1 MEMQSSEE
9 DVKAAEEAVTVAMEA
24 LDAAKED
31 EAKYEMKAGE
41 LKAIWEEAR
50 ASLDDMDKRLKACS
64 EELGA
69 LSKEKSKLI
78 KKAESAEI
86 EGKKIS
92 VKISKFHTEHS
103 KAEKFLKSMMN
114 KYAWIETEK
123 DAFGIAGGDY
133 DFEETNPEAMSKHL
147 KGLQAEQTSLV
158 SVSDNL
164 SASTSCP

>member
-1 MEMQSSEE
+1 
-9 DVKAAEEAVTVAMEA
+9 
-24 LDAAKED
+24 
-31 EAKYEMKAGE
+31 
-41 LKAIWEEAR
+41 
-50 ASLDDMDKRLKACS
+50 MDKRLKACS

-103 KAEKFLKSMMN
+103 KAEKFLKSMMS
-114 KYAWIETEK
+114 KYAWIESEK

-147 KGLQAEQTSLV
+147 KGSAGYQSR
-158 SVSDNL
+158 SVDE
-164 SASTSCP
+164 P